1 MLTPAE
7 QTAWDAY
14 VAEMAA
20 RGAEVD
26 LTELI
31 DVLRCLD
38 AYEYGPRIADELQVG
53 AVEVEDLAKRLTLQT
68 VKIVQTGQ
76 VPN

>member
-20 RGAEVD
+20 KGLEVD
-26 LTELI
+26 LAPLI
-31 DVLRCLD
+31 DVLWDLD
-38 AYEYGPRIADELQVG
+38 TSAGGKVIADALGVG
-53 AVEVEDLAKRLTLQT
+53 TMPIEDLAQRLTLQT
-68 VKIVQTGQ
+68 RQIVQTGQ